1 MCVCVGGGGG
11 GEGEGEGRWGLEEE
25 WEHAMKRRK
34 GGREGGM
41 TRQWLYDPLG
51 VAQSHPDHMSDCRT
65 GTFHYIHGC
74 TRIMKILFTK

>member
-1 MCVCVGGGGG
+1 
-11 GEGEGEGRWGLEEE
+11 
-25 WEHAMKRRK
+25 MKRRK

-51 VAQSHPDHMSDCRT
+51 VAQSHSDHMSDCRT
-65 GTFHYIHGC
+65 GTFHYIHSC